1 MLHMQLLHVKGSLSV
16 IELEV
21 FRQMGSVSRRA
32 TKEMN
37 QAASQYQLEN
47 NLFLYLIRIVE
58 HEGLTQSDLAE
69 LIQVDKTTLSRS
81 LKKLDD
87 RGYIDKVTD
96 AQNKNYKQ
104 LYPTQKARDR
114 YEVLA
119 RLERQYIKGRLST
132 LSATELTDLNKI
144 LNKILHS

>member
-1 MLHMQLLHVKGSLSV
+1 
-16 IELEV
+16 
-21 FRQMGSVSRRA
+21 MGSISRRA

-37 QAASQYQLEN
+37 LAASQYQLEN

-69 LIQVDKTTLSRS
+69 LIQVDKTTLSRA

-104 LYPTQKARDR
+104 LYPTQKARGR

-119 RLERQYIKGRLST
+119 KLERQYIKERLAT
-132 LSATELTDLNKI
+132 LSGAELASLNKI

>member
-1 MLHMQLLHVKGSLSV
+1 
-16 IELEV
+16 
-21 FRQMGSVSRRA
+21 MGSVSRRA

-37 QAASQYQLEN
+37 LAASQYQLEN

-81 LKKLDD
+81 LKKLND

-119 RLERQYIKGRLST
+119 KLERQYIKGRLAT

>member
-1 MLHMQLLHVKGSLSV
+1 M

-119 RLERQYIKGRLST
+119 KLERQYIKGRLST
-132 LSATELTDLNKI
+132 LSATELKDLNKI

>member
-1 MLHMQLLHVKGSLSV
+1 M

-47 NLFLYLIRIVE
+47 NLFLHLIRIVE

-96 AQNKNYKQ
+96 SQNKNYKQ

-119 RLERQYIKGRLST
+119 RLECQYIKGRLAT

-144 LNKILHS
+144 LNKIKHS

>member
-1 MLHMQLLHVKGSLSV
+1 MQLLHVKGSLSV

-119 RLERQYIKGRLST
+119 KLERQYIKGRLST

>member
-1 MLHMQLLHVKGSLSV
+1 MLHMQLLHVRGSLSV

-37 QAASQYQLEN
+37 LAASQYQLEN

-81 LKKLDD
+81 LKKLND

-119 RLERQYIKGRLST
+119 KLERQYIKGRLAT

>member
-1 MLHMQLLHVKGSLSV
+1 MQLLRVKGGLSV

-21 FRQMGSVSRRA
+21 FRQMGSIARRA

-81 LKKLDD
+81 LKKLDNQ
-87 RGYIDKVTD
+87 GYIDKVT
-96 AQNKNYKQ
+96 AVQNKNYKQ
-104 LYPTQKARDR
+104 LYPTQKARDC

-119 RLERQYIKGRLST
+119 QLERQYIKKRLAT
-132 LSATELTDLNKI
+132 LSASELTNLNKI

>member
-1 MLHMQLLHVKGSLSV
+1 MQLLHVRGSLSV

-37 QAASQYQLEN
+37 LAASQYQLEN

-81 LKKLDD
+81 LKKLND

-119 RLERQYIKGRLST
+119 KLERQYIKGRLAT

>member
-1 MLHMQLLHVKGSLSV
+1 M

-37 QAASQYQLEN
+37 LAASQYQLEN

-81 LKKLDD
+81 LKKLND

-119 RLERQYIKGRLST
+119 KLERQYIKGRLAT